1 MNTHNDV
8 YACTYFKKST
18 PSLLPC
24 LYCVVACHQQDCPHV
39 VLQLCTTV
47 IIIIIIIT
55 IIIIII
61 IKTLSSS

>member
-1 MNTHNDV
+1 
-8 YACTYFKKST
+8 
-18 PSLLPC
+18 
-24 LYCVVACHQQDCPHV
+24 VVACHQQDCPHV